1 MAKKIVGDLYM
12 VHIDSGMH
20 YVETTPG
27 DPYPIRDLAEYC
39 AELVLCGSSILRV
52 TCLKKDGMN
61 GGAKHALDIVN
72 TQEYKDALEQ
82 LKDRERTRPKEPAQ
96 TVEEI
101 IDRAE
106 QLGWSAARDSEGIE
120 FNQGTPAGEDFYF
133 YAFGEDAGT
142 LADAIQRA
150 YMDFDCDEHVKH
162 IMLGTGVPSIPTLV
176 EDAKCIENMMMQLSD
191 AIYGI

>member
-1 MAKKIVGDLYM
+1 MATKIVGDLYL
-12 VHIDSGMH
+12 VHIDTGMH

-39 AELVLCGSSILRV
+39 ADLVFCGSSILKV

-61 GGAKHALDIVN
+61 GGAKHVVDIVN

-82 LKDRERTRPKEPAQ
+82 LKDRERTRPKEPAK

-101 IDRAE
+101 IARAE
-106 QLGWSAARDSEGIE
+106 QLGWSAARDSAGIE
-120 FNQGTPAGEDFYF
+120 FNQGSPAGEDFYF
-133 YAFGEDAGT
+133 YACGKDAST
-142 LADAIQRA
+142 LADAVQGA
-150 YMDFDCDEHVKH
+150 YMDFDCDEHVKQ
-162 IMLGTGVPSIPTLV
+162 IMLETGTPSIPTLV
-176 EDAKCIENMMMQLSD
+176 EDAKCIELMLMQLSD